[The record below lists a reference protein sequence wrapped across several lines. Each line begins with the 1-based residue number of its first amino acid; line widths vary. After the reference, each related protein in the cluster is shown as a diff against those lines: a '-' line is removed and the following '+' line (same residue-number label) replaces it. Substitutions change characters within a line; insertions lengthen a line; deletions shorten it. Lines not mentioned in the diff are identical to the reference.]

1 MFSDRILAKMAEALN
16 KHLPRK
22 SRSLEEMLKE
32 EFPTIKARDGE
43 EYLIE
48 RDELE
53 FIAEYVDELDRKNFS
68 IPIILEMVGIG
79 SETVV
84 IVRNRLHA
92 DFIRKAFGF
101 DRRGKEGLMLYTY
114 EMREVRRRLRTATQV
129 MFRVLE

>member
-53 FIAEYVDELDRKNFS
+53 FIAEFVDEFDRKNFS

-84 IVRNRLHA
+84 IVRNKLHA
-92 DFIRKAFGF
+92 DFICRAFGF

-114 EMREVRRRLRTATQV
+114 EMREIRRRLRTATQV
-129 MFRVLE
+129 MFRVVE